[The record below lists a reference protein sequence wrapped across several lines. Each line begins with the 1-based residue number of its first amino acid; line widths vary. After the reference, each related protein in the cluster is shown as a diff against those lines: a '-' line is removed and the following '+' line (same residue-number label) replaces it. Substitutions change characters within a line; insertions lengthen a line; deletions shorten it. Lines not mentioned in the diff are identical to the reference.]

1 MFIITEQLVRLFG
14 VIQNYYE
21 STAEVHCTLNSDT
34 LPDEN
39 ELLSFVSSIPATDK
53 VSITVKDRADDKCK
67 ISNSALWMDEYRN
80 YREERTD
87 EHYFSVSVTLDKTYD
102 PNQGIYVYSSRHFVT
117 FLSEQTT
124 HDLLTIFTG
133 LFRQNSACV
142 RFSILENNL
151 SLYTEHIAF
160 CNADTI
166 WPIGYTNRTELCKRC
181 DDASAFL
188 DYHTVSLIPQDF
200 HIVAWDN
207 QCNDLRALFQR
218 IEAILSY
225 AYVSSSAYML
235 DDRMV
240 FYIEPGHA
248 CELQLDTFTPNG
260 SIVDIYHWAFSNENA
275 LERSSIVR
283 NILKIYCKSIEQI
296 LNVDRSILLSIK
308 SNYNI
313 YQKDT
318 TEKYI
323 ELKGKISDFIMSLT
337 AQMHELFH
345 GLIDGIR
352 NNFIA
357 IVTFVITVLLTNSL
371 TGEEL
376 LENSLS
382 NNMLFVAYIFIAAT
396 IVYWLATLVAA
407 FAKWRL
413 IKQSY
418 DDLKQNYKDVLDE
431 KDLNAAF
438 SEDKSI
444 MSAKKKVII
453 FSVGISLI
461 WIAFIV
467 AMFIILNKFSLNMAT
482 IDIPH
487 GPYHKANAHF
497 HLTGFAK
504 LYQKML

>member
-1 MFIITEQLVRLFG
+1 
-14 VIQNYYE
+14 
-21 STAEVHCTLNSDT
+21 
-34 LPDEN
+34 
-39 ELLSFVSSIPATDK
+39 
-53 VSITVKDRADDKCK
+53 
-67 ISNSALWMDEYRN
+67 
-80 YREERTD
+80 
-87 EHYFSVSVTLDKTYD
+87 
-102 PNQGIYVYSSRHFVT
+102 
-117 FLSEQTT
+117 
-124 HDLLTIFTG
+124 
-133 LFRQNSACV
+133 
-142 RFSILENNL
+142 
-151 SLYTEHIAF
+151 
-160 CNADTI
+160 
-166 WPIGYTNRTELCKRC
+166 
-181 DDASAFL
+181 
-188 DYHTVSLIPQDF
+188 
-200 HIVAWDN
+200 
-207 QCNDLRALFQR
+207 
-218 IEAILSY
+218 
-225 AYVSSSAYML
+225 
-235 DDRMV
+235 
-240 FYIEPGHA
+240 
-248 CELQLDTFTPNG
+248 
-260 SIVDIYHWAFSNENA
+260 
-275 LERSSIVR
+275 
-283 NILKIYCKSIEQI
+283 
-296 LNVDRSILLSIK
+296 
-308 SNYNI
+308 
-313 YQKDT
+313 
-318 TEKYI
+318 
-323 ELKGKISDFIMSLT
+323 MSLT